1 MLQQHVSVLLTRTK
15 KKTVNYFGKKL
26 YQQYKTLGYLQQ
38 YFTAIYSSIYTS
50 FMGLCTP
57 LGVSHV
63 ITSQGPHGNEVAKVR
78 SGLWTPPLLC
88 LCTRTKEFSCIYVSA
103 DWCNELHASSSCS
116 RCHDVEVD
124 VAGWGRGPGCE
135 VIINHPLV
143 CTHCLHSL
151 SGGILN
157 RGINYQHRLPYHRVQ
172 WLFCLPAQTSL

>member
-1 MLQQHVSVLLTRTK
+1 
-15 KKTVNYFGKKL
+15 
-26 YQQYKTLGYLQQ
+26 
-38 YFTAIYSSIYTS
+38 
-50 FMGLCTP
+50 MGSP

-88 LCTRTKEFSCIYVSA
+88 LCTRTKEFSCVYVSA
-103 DWCNELHASSSCS
+103 DWCNKLHASSSCS

-172 WLFCLPAQTSL
+172 WLFCLPAQTSLWRRPAEGYLHQGYRHWTTCFVQAHPSWQETSS